1 MSFTSVYS
9 KQVLGGLILENTSEN
24 TAFFLGLSNYCF
36 ACIFQYANNTRQKT
50 KYYLVACNETQT
62 VNLFETFTDTGSV
75 IDKIGNIVKQKLKCE
90 EIEYDIQFLSCSCH
104 LTKSE
109 RQKVLRKHKSTTQ
122 KRSLS
127 DKRKQSLHICT
138 WYAKLESS
146 KKKIRSEK
154 ATLNYKSMDPIKKKS
169 LREKNTK
176 KYKSMD
182 PMKKNVIL
190 ETKANEYKSLAAMKK
205 KVLIE
210 TKTEKYKSMDPMKK
224 KLILETKANKYKL
237 MDRYKKHQLLK
248 EKAQKYKSAGI
259 KENKTEKNRQ
269 RVKHKYKRIDPLKK
283 AKELEKCKKARLKG

>member
-75 IDKIGNIVKQKLKCE
+75 IDKICNIVKQKLKCE

-154 ATLNYKSMDPIKKKS
+154 ATLNYKSMDPIKKKG
-169 LREKNTK
+169 LGEKNTK
-176 KYKSMD
+176 NIYQW
-182 PMKKNVIL
+182 IL
-190 ETKANEYKSLAAMKK
+190 
-205 KVLIE
+205 
-210 TKTEKYKSMDPMKK
+210 
-224 KLILETKANKYKL
+224 
-237 MDRYKKHQLLK
+237 
-248 EKAQKYKSAGI
+248 
-259 KENKTEKNRQ
+259 
-269 RVKHKYKRIDPLKK
+269 
-283 AKELEKCKKARLKG
+283 